1 MSVEPRQEQETVE
14 ARLRDAGL
22 RPTRQRVGLG
32 TLLFDG
38 PCRHVTAEEVF
49 VEASDAGVKVSLAT
63 VYNTLR
69 QFVEAGL
76 LREVLAEP
84 GRAYFDTDVSDHYH
98 FFHAAEGR
106 LEDVP
111 SNSVVI
117 AKLPDAPEGRRIG
130 RVDVVIRLEKSA
142 AERRN

>member
-1 MSVEPRQEQETVE
+1 MSAAPLDNAVAE
-14 ARLRDAGL
+14 ARLRAAGL
-22 RPTRQRVGLG
+22 RPTRQRIGLAG
-32 TLLFDG
+32 LLFAG

-49 VEASDAGVKVSLAT
+49 VEATDAGVKVSLAT

-84 GRAYFDTDVSDHYH
+84 GRAYFDTDVSDHHH
-98 FFHAAEGR
+98 FFHADEGR

-111 SNSVVI
+111 PDSVVI
-117 AKLPDAPEGRRIG
+117 GQLPPPPKGARIG
-130 RVDVVIRLEKSA
+130 RVDVVIRLEKD
-142 AERRN
+142 